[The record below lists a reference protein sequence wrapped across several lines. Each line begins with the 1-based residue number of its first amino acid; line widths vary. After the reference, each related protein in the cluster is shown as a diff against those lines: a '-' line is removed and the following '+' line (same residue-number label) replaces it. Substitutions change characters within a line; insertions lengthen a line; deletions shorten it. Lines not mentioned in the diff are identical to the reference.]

1 MTVPQP
7 DEPFVLVI
15 STGGT
20 IASTAD
26 ATGALVPAL
35 SAKELVTACGADTP
49 VRVFDSARLDSSSMG
64 LADADSLI
72 ALVGRALADASITG
86 IVITHGTDSMAETAL
101 ALDLVHSD
109 PRPVV
114 LTGAQRPAD
123 DPNADGP
130 ANLRR
135 AIELAADPLARGRG
149 VSVHFGGDTLAA
161 RGMFKTDTEDSRAFA
176 LTSPISLPRPAAVT
190 PAPLAGYTVPILRAW
205 PGADADL
212 VDHVA
217 STRPD
222 GIVVEGLGSGNVSA
236 QMGEALA
243 RAAESGIPVVLTT
256 SVPHGEVTFAY
267 GGAGGGATLGARGV
281 LPGGWLRAGQARIAL
296 LTAIATGTDPRL
308 LLGV

>member
-7 DEPFVLVI
+7 GEPFVLVI

-20 IASTAD
+20 IASTTD
-26 ATGALVPAL
+26 ASGALVPTLNA
-35 SAKELVTACGADTP
+35 EDLVTASGADTP
-49 VRVFDSARLDSSSMG
+49 VRVFDSTRLDSSSMG
-64 LADADSLI
+64 LADVDTLI
-72 ALVGRALADASITG
+72 TLVSRALADAQVTG

-123 DPNADGP
+123 HPHTDGP
-130 ANLRR
+130 DNLRR
-135 AIELAADPLARGRG
+135 AIEMAADPLARGRG
-149 VSVHFGGDTLAA
+149 VTIHFGGDSLAA
-161 RGMFKTDTEDSRAFA
+161 RGLIKVDTADSRAFA
-176 LTSPISLPRPAAVT
+176 LTAPLTLPRTTPVS

-205 PGADADL
+205 PGADGAL

-217 STRPD
+217 SLGPD

-236 QMGEALA
+236 PMGDSLA

-296 LTAIATGTDPRL
+296 LTALATGADPRH